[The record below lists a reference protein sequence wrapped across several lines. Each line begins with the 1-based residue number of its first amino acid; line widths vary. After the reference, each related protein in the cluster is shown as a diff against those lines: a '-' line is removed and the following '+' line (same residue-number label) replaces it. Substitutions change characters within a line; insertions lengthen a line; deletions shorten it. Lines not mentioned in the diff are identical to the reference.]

1 MKSSSWTE
9 DAPSKKKKI
18 SFKGMKG
25 MEAFQEQ
32 MNLAQAANKREYKKL
47 ADAAVKSEQYSRVLE
62 ALKLD
67 KNLKG
72 KGKKRKMTDEE
83 SGKVHYKWFSERKR

>member
-1 MKSSSWTE
+1 ML
-9 DAPSKKKKI
+9 
-18 SFKGMKG
+18 
-25 MEAFQEQ
+25 AFEEQ
-32 MNLAQAANKREYKKL
+32 MKEAQAANKREYKKL
-47 ADAAVKSEQYSRVLE
+47 ADAVVKSEQYSRVLE